1 MKTPDLKTALESF
14 ERSMVINDG
23 VPTVFEI
30 DQFRSAAHRGL
41 AELAAI
47 KAQRDE
53 LLAALVGLA
62 DFANGKLGQ
71 NPYSIPQFKA
81 ACVAACHAVGY
92 PTEGKT
98 DKGAWMDG
106 IDNARALLSKLEG
119 GGK

>member
-1 MKTPDLKTALESF
+1 MNTLTELNAIERAACRQAVERAKELDDL
-14 ERSMVINDG
+14 R
-23 VPTVFEI
+23 
-30 DQFRSAAHRGL
+30 
-41 AELAAI
+41 AELAAL

-92 PTEGKT
+92 PTEGKN

-106 IDNARALLSKLEG
+106 IDKARALLAKLERG
-119 GGK
+119 GR